1 MIIHRTGETP
11 VLPLRGGKLNLNN
24 LLNINN
30 ISKIHLKTFDN
41 NGQAKGRVI
50 MMIYLFSKK
59 IHLIT
64 VLENFS

>member
-41 NGQAKGRVI
+41 TLLSQGGYYYECA
-50 MMIYLFSKK
+50 
-59 IHLIT
+59 
-64 VLENFS
+64 E